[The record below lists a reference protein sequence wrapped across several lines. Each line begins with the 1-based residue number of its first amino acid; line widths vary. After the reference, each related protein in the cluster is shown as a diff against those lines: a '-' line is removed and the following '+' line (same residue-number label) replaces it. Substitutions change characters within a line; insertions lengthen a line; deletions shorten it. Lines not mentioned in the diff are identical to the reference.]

1 VGPLYLPMI
10 SATSPTLAEA
20 MRICQLRV
28 GLSKAA
34 GSAPFVLGNPKGWL
48 GTAYHEVLEK
58 IVEVEFDRE
67 DIDAAADRLWKQ
79 AVDAQYQRSSRH
91 PLDRRFGVPEA
102 WPGYNMARA
111 SVLLRARELAA
122 GFNQQA
128 ATGTATGSA
137 ELGLSLREREFTAFG
152 GRLVG
157 RPDVIHAREIVDYK
171 SGTIIDFDETV
182 QADVVKAAY
191 VRQLRIYGFL
201 VNETLGWWPHRGIL
215 LPLAGAGAEVTLDP
229 ADCTREATHAVVLL
243 DAYNENLRRGGAP
256 DEIAVPSPANC
267 KWCPFKILCP
277 AFWKASS
284 SAWSGQLDGSA
295 VEGILSAPPVTIHA
309 GAAVALSLQVQAGTE
324 VSRRDQIA
332 PLNPDIQPS
341 VRSLTAGERVRLVG
355 LRVRP
360 DGVLVPT
367 QRTVLARVS
376 DLPAVALPA
385 G

>member
-1 VGPLYLPMI
+1 MGPLYLPVI
-10 SATSPTLAEA
+10 SAASPTLAET
-20 MRICQLRV
+20 MRLCQLRA

-34 GSAPFVLGNPKGWL
+34 GSATFILGNPKAWL

-58 IVEVEFDRE
+58 IVEVEFEHE
-67 DIDAAADRLWKQ
+67 DIDAAVDRLWNQ
-79 AVDAQYQRSSRH
+79 AVEVQYQRSSRH
-91 PLDRRFGVPEA
+91 PLDRRFGVPEE
-102 WPGYNMARA
+102 WPGYHMARA
-111 SVLLRARELAA
+111 SVARELAA

-137 ELGLSLREREFTAFG
+137 ELGLGLREREFTAFG

-157 RPDVIHAREIVDYK
+157 RPDVIRAREIVDYK
-171 SGTIIDFDETV
+171 SGTIIDFDEAV
-182 QADVVKAAY
+182 QADVVKAVY

-215 LPLAGAGAEVTLDP
+215 LPLAGAGVEVTLDP
-229 ADCTREATHAVVLL
+229 ADCTREATHAVALL
-243 DAYNENLRRGGAP
+243 NAYNENLRRGGTP
-256 DEIAVPSPANC
+256 DEMAVPTPANC

-284 SAWSGQLDGSA
+284 EAWSGQLDGSA
-295 VEGILSAPPVTIHA
+295 VEGILSAPPVAIHA

-324 VSRRDQIA
+324 GSRRAHIA
-332 PLNPDIQPS
+332 PLNPDIQPN

-360 DGVLVPT
+360 DGVLAPT
-367 QRTVLARVS
+367 QRTVLARVR
-376 DLPAVALPA
+376 DLPAVALPT